1 MQRFFLSADQINGE
15 FITVTGSDANHIKRS
30 LRMTVGEK
38 LIICDMQ
45 KNEYECEICSFEK
58 DTVTV
63 SILHSS
69 KNDTE
74 PAYRAY
80 LYQALPK
87 GDKMDYIVQKAVELG
102 VYGIIP
108 FISERCISRPDIG
121 SCEKKVVRWQRIA
134 EEAAKQCGRGIIPHV
149 GKVLSY
155 NEMIQDAVCGGLVFF
170 CYEGDNNET
179 KKIGNII
186 NVNEKYAD
194 IRFIIG
200 AEGGFS
206 ISEVEVARDNGMK
219 IAGLGK
225 RILRCETASGFVLSC
240 LAYENELRI

>member
-1 MQRFFLSADQINGE
+1 MQRFFLSADHINNN
-15 FITVTGSDANHIKRS
+15 FIIVNGNDANHIKRS
-30 LRMTVGEK
+30 LRMSVGDK

-45 KNEYECEICSFEK
+45 KNEYECEIFSLEK
-58 DTVTV
+58 ESVTV
-63 SILHSS
+63 NIMKSS

-74 PAYRAY
+74 PIYQAY

-102 VYGIIP
+102 VYSIIP
-108 FISERCISRPDIG
+108 FISERCISRPDIV

-134 EEAAKQCGRGIIPHV
+134 EEAAKQCGRGIIPYV

-155 NEMIQDAVCGGLVFF
+155 NDMILDAVRGELVFF
-170 CYEGDNNET
+170 CYEGDDTE
-179 KKIGNII
+179 KIGSII
-186 NVNEKYAD
+186 NGKYAD

-206 ISEVEVARDNGMK
+206 ISEVEIAHNNGMK
-219 IAGLGK
+219 ITGLGK